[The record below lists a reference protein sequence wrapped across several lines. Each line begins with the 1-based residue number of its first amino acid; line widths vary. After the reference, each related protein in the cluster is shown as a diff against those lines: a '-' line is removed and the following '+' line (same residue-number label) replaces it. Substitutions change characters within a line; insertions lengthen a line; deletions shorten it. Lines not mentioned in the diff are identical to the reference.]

1 MPTKRTDAIAL
12 LTEDHRTVQ
21 ELFRRYAK
29 LGERAHKSREDLVKR
44 ITRELAIHAAIE
56 EQVFYPRLREEG
68 RRVKDDVLEGLEE
81 HHLIKEALADL
92 EKSSPEDERY
102 DAKVK
107 VLIEQVEHHV
117 KEEEGEMFPRA
128 RRALDRETLVD
139 LADALNAAR
148 MVAPTR
154 PHPNAPDEPPAN
166 LLNTGAAA
174 MDMARDA
181 GEAAIEATGRVVRSA
196 KQAATGGR
204 SRSRG

>member
-12 LTEDHRTVQ
+12 LTADHRTVQ

-29 LGERAHKSREDLVKR
+29 LGERAHKSRADLVQC
-44 ITRELAIHAAIE
+44 ITRELAVHAAIE

-68 RRVKDDVLEGLEE
+68 RRIEDEVLEGLEE

-92 EKSSPEDERY
+92 EKASPEDERY

-107 VLIEQVEHHV
+107 VLIEQVQHHV

-128 RRALDRETLVD
+128 RRALDRETLLD
-139 LADALNAAR
+139 LADAMKAAR
-148 MVAPTR
+148 MLAPTR
-154 PHPNAPDEPPAN
+154 PHPNAPDQPPAN
-166 LLNTGAAA
+166 LLNTGVAA

-181 GEAAIEATGRVVRSA
+181 GEAAIEATGKVVRNA
-196 KQAATGGR
+196 RRAAGGGRGR
-204 SRSRG
+204 SRR